1 MNYSQSGV
9 YQILN
14 KVNGKVYIGSSV
26 TVHRRITTHK
36 RHLLLNKHVNEK
48 LQFAYNKY
56 GIDNFEYS
64 VLEYCDKD
72 VLLETEQKYL
82 DTLDIQNNYNILPVA
97 GNTTGYKWTDET
109 RVKIEAIIPERSK
122 KISLALTGYKHT
134 EETKAKVS
142 AAGKGKLRSEETK
155 QRMRKPKSD
164 THKANISK
172 GQTGMKHTPERVQNI
187 KDGKRKTL
195 EAKEGYDPAYY
206 TPEAMRER
214 NNVRARIRAKLLY
227 DKRKAEK
234 LSEQQN
240 NALNNF
246 NTD

>member
-1 MNYSQSGV
+1 MSHYESGV

-26 TVHRRITTHK
+26 TVHGRITTHK
-36 RHLLLNKHVNEK
+36 RHLLLNKHVNKK

-72 VLLETEQKYL
+72 VLLQTEQKYL
-82 DTLDIQNNYNILPVA
+82 DMLDIKNNYNICPLA
-97 GNTTGYKWTDET
+97 GNTTGYKWTEEH
-109 RVKIEAIIPERSK
+109 RAKNEAGMVEKAK
-122 KISLALTGYKHT
+122 KIRLALIGHKHT

-155 QRMRKPKSD
+155 QKMRKPKSD

-187 KDGKRKTL
+187 KDGKRKAL
-195 EAKEGYDPAYY
+195 ESKKGYDPVYY

-214 NNVRARIRAKLLY
+214 DNVRRRIRYAKL
-227 DKRKAEK
+227 KAEK
-234 LSEQQN
+234 LLEQQN
-240 NALNNF
+240 NNLNNF